1 MKTENKYSWMVWV
14 IVILAVLNIAT
25 IITVIYNRN
34 QARKENAIVENN
46 QSQSE
51 INSIR
56 YSGRWFRD
64 QLNFNSEQMSR
75 FVAFN
80 PAFRGNVRNI
90 NMDLNLLR
98 QKMLSEMAVENCDTI
113 RLNTLSD
120 SIGILHANLK
130 KVTYKY
136 YLDIK
141 NICDQQQQEKL
152 EQLFGGMFA
161 SDGQIGQYGKGGQQG
176 RGRGR
181 QFSN

>member
-1 MKTENKYSWMVWV
+1 MKTENKYSWMVWM
-14 IVILAVLNIAT
+14 IVILAVFNIAT

-34 QARKENAIVENN
+34 QARKEKATVENN

-64 QLNFNSEQMSR
+64 QLKFNSEQMSR

-98 QKMLSEMAVENCDTI
+98 QKMLS
-113 RLNTLSD
+113 
-120 SIGILHANLK
+120 
-130 KVTYKY
+130 
-136 YLDIK
+136 
-141 NICDQQQQEKL
+141 
-152 EQLFGGMFA
+152 
-161 SDGQIGQYGKGGQQG
+161 
-176 RGRGR
+176 
-181 QFSN
+181 